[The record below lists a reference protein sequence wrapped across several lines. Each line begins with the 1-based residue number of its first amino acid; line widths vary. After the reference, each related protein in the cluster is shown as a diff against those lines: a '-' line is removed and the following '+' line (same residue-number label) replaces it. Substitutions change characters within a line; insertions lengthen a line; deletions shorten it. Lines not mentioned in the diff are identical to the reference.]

1 MAKEIIREEIQGFAD
16 FIRSKGV
23 IGLAIGIIIGTVVTA
38 TVQSLVNDM
47 INPILGLLVD
57 ANELSQATVMVGNA
71 ELRWGNF
78 LSTILDLFII
88 AAVVYF
94 GVKWLRLDRLDKKE

>member
-1 MAKEIIREEIQGFAD
+1 MVKKVVKQELRGFAD

-47 INPILGLLVD
+47 INPILGLLLD
-57 ANELSQATVMVGNA
+57 ADELSQATIMLGGA

-78 LSTILDLFII
+78 LSALLDLIII

-94 GVKWLRLDRLDKKE
+94 GVKWLR

>member
-1 MAKEIIREEIQGFAD
+1 MRGEMRGFVD

-38 TVQSLVNDM
+38 TVQSLVGDV
-47 INPILGLLVD
+47 INPLLGLLLDSESLV
-57 ANELSQATVMVGNA
+57 AATVYVGDA
-71 ELRWGNF
+71 EVRWGNF
-78 LSTILDLFII
+78 LATLLDLIII

-94 GVKWLRLDRLDKKE
+94 GVKWLRLDKLDKKAE